1 MSTTHIKKI
10 AGTRQAIDYQLYGS
24 KYTDAYRNNKRNGT
38 DRVAAL
44 SMDAGSTD
52 EFIDRSQALA
62 EVHGR
67 KVEALSLIQSF
78 EKTEMNPDDPEDV
91 QRVNQLGYALA
102 KKMYPNS
109 DCHVVTHID
118 GRGGHPHNHI
128 IVINHDNVTGR
139 AIKSNTRHWQVAR
152 HNDELMRDNGLSVVT
167 PEASK
172 DRARYWE
179 LERDS
184 SSVTEFERQ
193 LGDTIQEVLDD
204 PAVIDIDEFKS
215 ALADRGVEVVE
226 KSYKIEASADGTQP
240 EHESIG
246 WTYKMLDETGNKPR
260 TRRRKASSLS
270 DDLTRNGVERTLEE
284 KIDERA
290 IGLGVSATEERG
302 EDAAALAEIGI
313 TERAS
318 DAMKRK
324 TGVDVDEQPQEPQ
337 EVPADTG
344 EAARR
349 HRDKTDREDDE
360 DQEQKAPAEQ
370 PTAPTEPQQTVP
382 DPGGQVRGFLG
393 RLSAKHVE
401 AAQQVSTFRDA
412 PEPRTAHQAG
422 KVVIREYAER
432 GELDERLKGTHPDQV
447 YRTAI
452 KEWGEANGSPK
463 LARRVGDKADSMW
476 KDTGNDVLEGAKEAR
491 KAWQAERYAGPD
503 TRAPGQQT
511 AADKKSRDLT
521 GRFNAQKEIDKD
533 NGKDVPRG

>member
-324 TGVDVDEQPQEPQ
+324 TGVDVDEPQEPQ

-382 DPGGQVRGFLG
+382 DPGGQVRAVL
-393 RLSAKHVE
+393 RLVPAKRVE
-401 AAQQVSTFRDA
+401 AAQRTSTFREA
-412 PEPRTAHQAG
+412 PEPRTAHQGA
-422 KVVIREYAER
+422 KVRMEELAET
-432 GELDERLKGTHPDQV
+432 GELGERLKKMPPDKV
-447 YRTAI
+447 YRLAV
-452 KEWGEANGSPK
+452 KEYGEANGLPK
-463 LARRVGDKADSMW
+463 LGQRVEDRLDSMW
-476 KDTGNDVLEGAKEAR
+476 KDTGNDMLAGAKEKKREWMAP
-491 KAWQAERYAGPD
+491 RYAGPD
-503 TRAPGQQT
+503 TKAPKQLT
-511 AADKKSRDLT
+511 AAERKHRDLI
-521 GRFNAQKEIDKD
+521 GAVKDQKAVGKD
-533 NGKDVPRG
+533 NGRDITD

>member
-324 TGVDVDEQPQEPQ
+324 TGVDVDEQSQEPQ

-382 DPGGQVRGFLG
+382 DPGGQVRAVL
-393 RLSAKHVE
+393 RRVSDKRVR
-401 AAQQVSTFRDA
+401 AAQQTRTWRSD
-412 PEPRTAHQAG
+412 PEPTSAHRAA
-422 KVVIREYAER
+422 KVRLRELAES
-432 GELDERLKGTHPDQV
+432 GELIEQMKTMPPDKI
-447 YRTAI
+447 YRI
-452 KEWGEANGSPK
+452 SISEWGEANDSPQLGQSAQRK
-463 LARRVGDKADSMW
+463 LDSMW
-476 KDTGNDVLEGAKEAR
+476 RDTGNDMLAGAKEKKREWMAP
-491 KAWQAERYAGPD
+491 RYAGPD
-503 TRAPGQQT
+503 TKAPKQLT
-511 AADKKSRDLT
+511 AAERKHRDLI
-521 GRFNAQKEIDKD
+521 GAVKDQKAVGKD
-533 NGKDVPRG
+533 NGRDITG